1 MKKSTHFKELRAAY
15 DAAFERLRSEVRILK
30 FGSRDTNP
38 ALVDH
43 LRQRVKDAQSVY
55 RQKRD
60 DLAQFILA
68 QHGQE
73 FETGM
78 PVQIS

>member
-1 MKKSTHFKELRAAY
+1 MKEPAHFEELRLAY
-15 DAAFERLRSEVRILK
+15 DAAFERLRSDVRILQ
-30 FGSRDTNP
+30 FASCEPDP

-43 LRQRVKDAQSVY
+43 LKQRVEEAQSVY

-68 QHGQE
+68 RHGQE
-73 FETGM
+73 IEDGLS
-78 PVQIS
+78 VQIS